1 MIPWQMTIS
10 SGKCVQQTAQ
20 IGRSLLQGGG
30 VGKNKTEVLSDAN
43 DLNVSAGKTIE
54 PAGKEIQLQLSG
66 LTVNAKKNMFASSR
80 HFFAK

>member
-30 VGKNKTEVLSDAN
+30 VGKNKTELLSDAN
-43 DLNVSAGKTIE
+43 DLNNAINVSAGKTIE

-66 LTVNAKKNMFASSR
+66 LTVKTK
-80 HFFAK
+80 